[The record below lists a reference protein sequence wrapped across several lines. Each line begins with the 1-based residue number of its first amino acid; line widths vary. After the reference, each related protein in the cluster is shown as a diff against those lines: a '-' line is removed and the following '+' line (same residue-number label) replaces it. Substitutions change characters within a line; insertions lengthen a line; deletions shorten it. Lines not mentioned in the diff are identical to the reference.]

1 MFWIAP
7 IRVGDLRYQSSLKSL
22 PVSRLSSPDGNTSG
36 TVSSC
41 GASNFNGSSRSFAG
55 RSATV
60 AWLARVSRPRPKC
73 APVVTASNHE
83 TDSAYFSSSVLWRA
97 MSSARLSICSV
108 STLKYA
114 VSTWCS
120 CSRGAHD
127 HPGEPHPGDG
137 GPEQVVLGRELV
149 HPAIRR
155 DQRERPHVVAEAADD
170 VVGLAVDVGADRAAD
185 RDLAGARQH
194 RQPQAV
200 RQRGAHQRVEA
211 HARVDVDE
219 PALGVDR
226 VDLGEARHGEHG
238 AARVLRGIAVGAA
251 QAARDDARGDP
262 RS

>member
-1 MFWIAP
+1 M
-7 IRVGDLRYQSSLKSL
+7 
-22 PVSRLSSPDGNTSG
+22 
-36 TVSSC
+36 
-41 GASNFNGSSRSFAG
+41 
-55 RSATV
+55 
-60 AWLARVSRPRPKC
+60 
-73 APVVTASNHE
+73 
-83 TDSAYFSSSVLWRA
+83 SSS
-97 MSSARLSICSV
+97 RLSICSV

-120 CSRGAHD
+120 CSRARTTTPVSPIPATVAQNRSSSGVSSCD
-127 HPGEPHPGDG
+127 
-137 GPEQVVLGRELV
+137 
-149 HPAIRR
+149 PAIRR

-185 RDLAGARQH
+185 RDLTGARQH

-211 HARVDVDE
+211 DARVDVDE

-251 QAARDDARGDP
+251 RGRAR
-262 RS
+262 